1 MAAPIT
7 PYEAAIFIRKHG
19 PYAAEAF
26 YPYVLLAVGFYV
38 ILTFFWTFML
48 VSRVYSIYVEMP
60 SHGLDPHTIFPY
72 LGLDWWGWSF
82 YGYKIA
88 AGVCWALILYAI
100 SLILVD
106 VGRHKLELEEEQ
118 PITDEKETT

>member
-1 MAAPIT
+1 MRK
-7 PYEAAIFIRKHG
+7 FIRKHG

-26 YPYVLLAVGFYV
+26 YPYVLLAAGLYV
-38 ILTFFWTFML
+38 ILAFSWTFMF

-60 SHGLDPHTIFPY
+60 SYGLDPNTIFQY

-88 AGVCWALILYAI
+88 TSVGLALVLYTS

-106 VGRHKLELEEEQ
+106 VGRHNLELEEE
-118 PITDEKETT
+118 TT